1 LKKLQEESIMV
12 SDIDLQRVIQDSKKY
27 MDNVATVRKDEYE
40 DYIKQIQKVAKRV
53 RDESDEQQGRLDD
66 FEEKNMNS
74 EVVENIPD

>member
-1 LKKLQEESIMV
+1 MV